1 MMPSAMMIQCRT
13 VLKSQELSDVGI
25 TKQTMYEVE
34 RSQFTRTTHDRAR
47 ESLDEVNGEI
57 QDLIQK
63 AWGR

>member
-1 MMPSAMMIQCRT
+1 
-13 VLKSQELSDVGI
+13 
-25 TKQTMYEVE
+25 MYEVE